1 MHIDN
6 NGIQARMAAEALEAK
21 KVSAPQAKEK
31 DDASTTVSGSS
42 DTLNLT
48 SEASQM
54 QALESQIADLP
65 VVDTKRVREVQHAL
79 ATGSFQVDPAKVAD
93 KMLNFESGMG

>member
-1 MHIDN
+1 MQIDN

-31 DDASTTVSGSS
+31 DNASTTASGSP
-42 DTLNLT
+42 DTLSLT

-54 QALESQIADLP
+54 QALESQIAELP
-65 VVDTKRVREVQHAL
+65 VVDTKRVQDVQKAL
-79 ATGSFQVDPAKVAD
+79 ATGSFQVDPAKVAE
-93 KMLNFESGMG
+93 KMLNFESGLS